1 MNYKY
6 ITLYNIKSYI
16 NLFLFKQNLL
26 PFEFRSLSLTNLLN
40 VSSSHL
46 KRSLHLSEASFALV
60 SKLLIFFK
68 KKTYLGDLNFI
79 LDIFVSI

>member
-1 MNYKY
+1 
-6 ITLYNIKSYI
+6 
-16 NLFLFKQNLL
+16 
-26 PFEFRSLSLTNLLN
+26 
-40 VSSSHL
+40 
-46 KRSLHLSEASFALV
+46 V